1 MDGGHISFTRTTN
14 DCEFFLAFRLLNS
27 TLLVGTV
34 AKKQLSYLVSRSKGG
49 GKSLFL
55 QQLKNTEAF
64 TVNLPVRSSSSK
76 KS

>member
-1 MDGGHISFTRTTN
+1 MDGGHISFMRTTN

-27 TLLVGTV
+27 TLLVGT

>member
-1 MDGGHISFTRTTN
+1 MRTTN

-27 TLLVGTV
+27 TLLVGT